1 MDTKDTQRICPSCQ
15 KPLAP
20 DVPMGLCPECLIK
33 SGFPTGV
40 ETEAKTE
47 MESEST
53 AQSAFVPPPIGEMA
67 RLFPQLEIL
76 ELIGKGGM
84 GAVYKARQ
92 KQLNRFVALKILP
105 PGIGGEPAFA
115 QRFTREAQALAQ
127 LNHPGIVTLYEFG
140 ETSGQFYFL
149 MEFVDG
155 VNLRQLLAGG
165 RVSPREALAIVP
177 QICDALQFAHD
188 QGIVH
193 RDIKPENILLD
204 RRGRVKVADFG
215 LAKLVGA
222 GNETAEAGVSHK
234 FSALTEAGKIMGT
247 PSYMAPEQVAHPT
260 DVDHRADI
268 YALGVVFYQ
277 MLTGELP
284 GKKIEPPS
292 QKVEIDVRL
301 DEVVLRAL
309 EKEPERRY
317 QQVSKVGMDIKT
329 ISMNSATQP
338 PIKTAIKSPIQTVI
352 PNNRKNMNDQ
362 NQKSLWYAI
371 LIGTVCVAIG
381 LAIWLIAFHPQNKLA
396 KLAALP
402 AVQTWLSLM
411 DNGDYGQSW
420 ETAANSFHT
429 AVSKADWVAKSAEIR
444 QPLGNV
450 LSRKLSS
457 TEQPTNL
464 PGMPDGSY
472 FVAKFDTAFTGLK
485 SAAET
490 VTFALSDDGQW
501 KAIGYLILPGDSGAQ
516 PASGD
521 TDNKAA
527 VAAAQK
533 WLAGID
539 DDHYGESWTDAAD
552 AFHDAIT
559 QDKWAAAL
567 ESVRKPLGSL
577 VSRKFKS
584 AQLTTNLPG
593 APDGQYV
600 VIQFETS
607 FANDGTAV
615 ETVTMGPLQDG
626 QWKASGYYIK

>member
-1 MDTKDTQRICPSCQ
+1 M
-15 KPLAP
+15 
-20 DVPMGLCPECLIK
+20 VLCPECLIK

-40 ETEAKTE
+40 ETEVKTE
-47 MESEST
+47 MESESA
-53 AQSAFVPPPIGEMA
+53 AQPTFVPPAIGEMA

-76 ELIGKGGM
+76 ELVGKGGM

-234 FSALTEAGKIMGT
+234 SSALTEAGKIMGT

-292 QKVEIDVRL
+292 QKVQIDVRL
-301 DEVVLRAL
+301 DEVVMRAL

-317 QQVSKVGMDIKT
+317 QQVSKVGMDVKT

-338 PIKTAIKSPIQTVI
+338 PIQPSVQIAIKTDIS
-352 PNNRKNMNDQ
+352 NNKKNMSVQ
-362 NQKSLWYAI
+362 NKKSLWSAI
-371 LIGTVCVAIG
+371 IIGLVCVAIG
-381 LAIWLIAFHPQNKLA
+381 LAIIAFHSQNKPITTKA
-396 KLAALP
+396 TSAANAQPNSKVAGTALP
-402 AVQTWLSLM
+402 AIQTWLSLM

-420 ETAANSFHT
+420 ETAANSFHA
-429 AVSKADWVAKSAEIR
+429 AVSKADWVAKSAEVR

-457 TEQPTNL
+457 TEQPANF

-485 SAAET
+485 SAVET
-490 VTFALSDDGQW
+490 VVFALGDDGQW
-501 KAIGYLILPGDSGAQ
+501 KAVGYLILPGDSGAK
-516 PASGD
+516 PAPVATAAD

-539 DDHYGESWTDAAD
+539 DDHYGESWTDAAES
-552 AFHDAIT
+552 FQDAIT

-615 ETVTMGPLQDG
+615 ETVTMGPLRDG